1 MGMTDSIADMLTRI
15 RNANR
20 AWLKTV
26 DVMPSKMNVNI
37 AQLLKREGFIEDYE
51 IKKGGK
57 NHDVLRINLKYGPAK
72 KRLITGLERVS
83 RPGCRIYL
91 KCEEIPMI
99 MGGMGIAIVSTSKG
113 VITDHE
119 ARKLNVGGEVLCKV
133 W

>member
-20 AWLKTV
+20 AWLNV

-37 AQLLKREGFIEDYE
+37 AQLLKKEGFIDNYE
-51 IKKGGK
+51 IKKGSDG
-57 NHDVLRINLKYGPAK
+57 HDVLRISLKYGAPK
-72 KRLITGLERVS
+72 KRLITGIERVS

-91 KCEEIPMI
+91 KCDEIPVVV
-99 MGGMGIAIVSTSKG
+99 GGMGIAIVSTSKG